1 MSWFTQYILD
11 PIKAAIATPGSP
23 AHAAATS
30 ATSTLETLVTGAL
43 GEVNPLIDEATTGLE
58 GVLNTFLTRYGAL
71 GTAAAG
77 VGDAALST
85 AASAFKALIDA
96 KLGAPSSS

>member
-23 AHAAATS
+23 ANAAATS
-30 ATSTLETLVTGAL
+30 TTSTLETLVIGAL

-58 GVLNTFLTRYGAL
+58 GVLNGFLSKYGAL

-85 AASAFKALIDA
+85 AATAFKALIDS
-96 KLGAPSSS
+96 KLGVSSAS